1 MVTLTSYM
9 LDTQWSFILRLVLD
23 VMQVII
29 NASLCLCLAFS
40 HSLSLQERVVQA
52 QTKFLCEDIENSTP
66 KSIRHIHI
74 RGKHEYYQAT
84 TSSVDSAEDAEK
96 IRTYGPR
103 SAASERGTIT
113 LRSELAKTGNG

>member
-9 LDTQWSFILRLVLD
+9 LDTQWNFILRLVLD

-52 QTKFLCEDIENSTP
+52 QTKFLCEDVENSTP
-66 KSIRHIHI
+66 KHQYATFIYAENTNTIKQQLAQWIR
-74 RGKHEYYQAT
+74 Q
-84 TSSVDSAEDAEK
+84 
-96 IRTYGPR
+96 
-103 SAASERGTIT
+103 
-113 LRSELAKTGNG
+113 KTQRR